1 MTLSPVNTKYMVAVL
16 AQPPSKKQS
25 AELLHVNRLLQTAS
39 QICARRILGCHTAE
53 YSVVMSSLTLLLALL
68 SLACMVTPSPFG
80 ALHHWCCTGVH
91 ARELTSEEA
100 DIENVNPQA
109 VTAKHGSLPSSTR
122 QPQAQ
127 AVGSPIALAEAP
139 MLADV
144 NPISSSTAQAV
155 PTPTP
160 GVSAASKQPGVAAAQ
175 SVLPVGSAA
184 GSTANKPFVAS
195 QALSDTPVLSDTSQA
210 RVPSAAS
217 ELRTPAAASDATA
230 ATSADAGS
238 SSGADTAV
246 PQASAASANK
256 PFISSK
262 ALSDA
267 LFGSSDDPASPIR
280 SPRTAQRPTS
290 PFAEASATAAPAATA
305 AVSTGG
311 STKGGVEGV
320 ENLGCSVDT
329 EQPRF
334 SGLSSKDTSRA
345 ERIEEALMSSTSP
358 FSRRLSSEEVK
369 PVMARL
375 SLDKPRGTSPVK
387 EEDAQGSA
395 GAAAQPGV
403 QSQGVEGVR
412 QGAGRENV
420 AGASKTVESAKHA
433 GMLKLPCLL
442 ARIIP

>member
-1 MTLSPVNTKYMVAVL
+1 MLLTQVLQLLSLTAHQEDTKCSVAVL
-16 AQPPSKKQS
+16 YTFYFIG
-25 AELLHVNRLLQTAS
+25 LDLFF
-39 QICARRILGCHTAE
+39 ARRPCGCYKAVHI
-53 YSVVMSSLTLLLALL
+53 SVIMSLLILLLALL
-68 SLACMVTPSPFG
+68 SLACMVTPSPVG
-80 ALHHWCCTGVH
+80 ALHNWCCTGVH
-91 ARELTSEEA
+91 ASESTSEEA

-109 VTAKHGSLPSSTR
+109 VTAKHGGLSSSTQ

-127 AVGSPIALAEAP
+127 PQAVGPPIALTEAP

-160 GVSAASKQPGVAAAQ
+160 GVSAASKQPGVAAAAAAAQ
-175 SVLPVGSAA
+175 SVRPVASAA

-238 SSGADTAV
+238 SSGVDTAV
-246 PQASAASANK
+246 PQATAASANK

-280 SPRTAQRPTS
+280 SPRTAQKPTS
-290 PFAEASATAAPAATA
+290 PFAEASTTAAPAAA
-305 AVSTGG
+305 AASTGG
-311 STKGGVEGV
+311 TSKGGVEGV
-320 ENLGCSVDT
+320 LT

-334 SGLSSKDTSRA
+334 SGLSSRGTSRA

-375 SLDKPRGTSPVK
+375 SLEKPRGTSPVK
-387 EEDAQGSA
+387 EEEAQGSA
-395 GAAAQPGV
+395 GAAAHPGV

-412 QGAGRENV
+412 QGASG
-420 AGASKTVESAKHA
+420 AGESAKHA
-433 GMLKLPCLL
+433 GMLKLLCLL
-442 ARIIP
+442 ACIIP

>member
-1 MTLSPVNTKYMVAVL
+1 
-16 AQPPSKKQS
+16 
-25 AELLHVNRLLQTAS
+25 
-39 QICARRILGCHTAE
+39 
-53 YSVVMSSLTLLLALL
+53 MSLLTLLLALL
-68 SLACMVTPSPFG
+68 SLACMVTPSPVG
-80 ALHHWCCTGVH
+80 ALHNWCCTGVH
-91 ARELTSEEA
+91 ASESTSEEA

-109 VTAKHGSLPSSTR
+109 VTAKHGGLSSSTQ

-127 AVGSPIALAEAP
+127 PQAVGPPIALTEAP

-217 ELRTPAAASDATA
+217 ELLMAPSELRTPAAASDATA

-238 SSGADTAV
+238 SSGVDTAV
-246 PQASAASANK
+246 PQATAASANK

-280 SPRTAQRPTS
+280 SPRTAQKPTS
-290 PFAEASATAAPAATA
+290 PFAEASTTAAPAAA
-305 AVSTGG
+305 AAAASTGG
-311 STKGGVEGV
+311 TSKGGVEDV
-320 ENLGCSVDT
+320 LT
-329 EQPRF
+329 EQPRC
-334 SGLSSKDTSRA
+334 SGLSSRGTSRA

-375 SLDKPRGTSPVK
+375 SLEKPRGTSPVK
-387 EEDAQGSA
+387 EEEAQGSA
-395 GAAAQPGV
+395 GAAAHPGV

-412 QGAGRENV
+412 QGASG
-420 AGASKTVESAKHA
+420 AGESAKHA
-433 GMLKLPCLL
+433 GMLKLLCLL
-442 ARIIP
+442 ACIIP

>member
-25 AELLHVNRLLQTAS
+25 AELLHVNRLLQTSS

-109 VTAKHGSLPSSTR
+109 VTAKHGSLPSSTQ

-160 GVSAASKQPGVAAAQ
+160 GVSAASKQPSVAAAAAAAAQ
-175 SVLPVGSAA
+175 SVLPVASAA

-320 ENLGCSVDT
+320 ST

-420 AGASKTVESAKHA
+420 AGASKNVESAKHA

>member
-25 AELLHVNRLLQTAS
+25 AELLHVNRLLQTSS

-109 VTAKHGSLPSSTR
+109 VTAKHGSLPSSTQ

-160 GVSAASKQPGVAAAQ
+160 GVSAASKQPSVAAAAAAAAQ

-320 ENLGCSVDT
+320 ST

-420 AGASKTVESAKHA
+420 AGASKNVESAKHA